1 MAVPVY
7 RPYVNA
13 HGLSQLIKKP
23 DIPDMRLMVGSA
35 EELEPLPLMIY
46 ADLGPRQAPAVMQT
60 YDSLSIEDVQEK
72 IGSTSLTIDDF
83 PGNTLYLGDPIMSF

>member
-13 HGLSQLIKKP
+13 HGLAQLIKQP

-35 EELEPLPLMIY
+35 EELEPLPLMLY
-46 ADLGPRQAPAVMQT
+46 ADLSPRQAPIVMKT
-60 YDSLSIEDVQEK
+60 YDNLSIDDVKQK

-83 PGNTLYLGDPIMSF
+83 PGNTLYLGEAIMSL